1 MSKSSKWLALMV
13 AFALT
18 LSAFALVGCGETEEP
33 GEEPAAEEPAGEEPA
48 AELVTIEEGK
58 LLAGSDTEFP
68 PFEFVEGDEIKG
80 FDVDLLTAIGENLG
94 LEVEFMTEIF
104 DTLIPTLKAGGKFD
118 VIASGMTIKP
128 ERQLEID
135 FTDPYYDSNQ
145 SLVMAKGATYA
156 GPEDLSGKKIGV
168 QSGTTGE
175 AWAKENVADATL
187 VPFNSATDAFAALQ
201 AGNVDAVVNDL
212 PVSAELLKEDDRGME
227 IVAQIPTGEQ
237 YGFGVSKDNPEL
249 LAAINEAL
257 AELKADGTYNDI
269 YQKWFGVAPE

>member
-1 MSKSSKWLALMV
+1 MSKSRKWLALMV
-13 AFALT
+13 AFALA
-18 LSAFALVGCGETEEP
+18 LSAFALVGCGAAEEEPVDEPGTEEP
-33 GEEPAAEEPAGEEPA
+33 GEPAAE
-48 AELVTIEEGK
+48 VTTIEAGK

-68 PFEFVEGDEIKG
+68 PFEFIEGDEVKG
-80 FDVDLLTAIGENLG
+80 FDVDLLSAIGEKMG
-94 LEVEFMTEIF
+94 LEVVFMTEIF

-135 FTDPYYDSNQ
+135 FSDPYYDSNQ
-145 SLVMAKGATYA
+145 SLVMAKGSAYA
-156 GPEDLSGKKIGV
+156 GPEDLTGKRIGV

-175 AWAKENVADATL
+175 AWAKENIEDATL

-257 AELKADGTYNDI
+257 AELKADGTYNEI

>member
-1 MSKSSKWLALMV
+1 MGKSRKWLALM
-13 AFALT
+13 L
-18 LSAFALVGCGETEEP
+18 AFALVLSVSALTGCAAEEEP
-33 GEEPAAEEPAGEEPA
+33 AEEPTEQPAEEPAAEFT
-48 AELVTIEEGK
+48 TIEEGK

-68 PFEFVEGDEIKG
+68 PFEFIEGDEVKG
-80 FDVDLLTAIGENLG
+80 FDVDLLTAIGEKLG
-94 LEVEFMTEIF
+94 LEVVFMTEIF

-128 ERQLEID
+128 DRQLEID
-135 FTDPYYDSNQ
+135 FSDPYYDSNQ
-145 SLVMAKGATYA
+145 SLVMPKGSTYN
-156 GPEDLSGKKIGV
+156 GPEDLTGKKIGV

-175 AWAKENVADATL
+175 AWAKENIQDATL

-237 YGFGVSKDNPEL
+237 YGFGVSKDNPGL
-249 LAAINEAL
+249 LAAINKAL
-257 AELKADGTYNDI
+257 AELKADGTYNEI